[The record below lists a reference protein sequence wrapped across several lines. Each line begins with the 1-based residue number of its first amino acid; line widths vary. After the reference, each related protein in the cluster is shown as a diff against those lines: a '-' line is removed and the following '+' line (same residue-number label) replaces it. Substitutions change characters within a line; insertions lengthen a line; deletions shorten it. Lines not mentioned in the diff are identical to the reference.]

1 MGLRTSI
8 RGLAWAVC
16 WLAAAPVF
24 AQPPAAAP
32 AAGQPGEPPKS
43 PKQLFRSAQD
53 LIDDGR
59 YDVAAEVL
67 KAFLAANPTD
77 KDFLD
82 ITAGKSTA
90 FLRLRN
96 VPVWS
101 EEPKAQAEAVKTV
114 EEIIK
119 RSEAA
124 NAKLYRDPA
133 RIDKFIRNL
142 GATPEERIYA
152 EDQLKKAGDAV
163 VPVMVKAL
171 RNTQD
176 NELRAGILLTVIRL
190 GPETVP
196 GFLGAFDGLPDD
208 LRLGLLRSLSSRPDV
223 LSLLSAADTDFQPH
237 LWYYSG
243 SKSPEAGSLR
253 AFAVTQLEQITGA
266 NLGRRK
272 PEAELTRIASAFVRH
287 TARYRDP
294 NRIRLWTWDPAKQ
307 EVVAL
312 DATKAQADEFYAVRY
327 LRWALELSPTDTT
340 AQEQFLT
347 LTVASAVQRGKF
359 GDLAKADAAV
369 YQIAAATPTATLIGL
384 LERALAEQNTA
395 LALGLTQ
402 VLSARADRNAVVG
415 PSPTRTGV
423 LVRALDYPDPR
434 VQLAAA
440 VGLLRAASAADHAHH
455 AKVVDVLRRAAAID
469 QPAGGKEMGRALIAD
484 PVDMRGER
492 VAGYFRQIGFATE
505 RFASGRDLLRR
516 IARAADYDL
525 IVIDRHVPNP
535 ELRDLLAQLRPDD
548 SPARRPVLLIASS
561 DKPRAP
567 SFEQMLLRLAVLIAV
582 TETSDIDVPPPYAI
596 DTRRPQDQM
605 AADRAAN
612 RAARDTR
619 LTELFDLRLA
629 RLRRLV
635 DAASLPGSHSL
646 RQRLDVR
653 LPHLT
658 YAALAAE
665 FGVSADNAP
674 EVFKRYDALNR
685 LVLAQPGAARVTEQI
700 STAGLGRFAEQ
711 LDSALDAPRRQK
723 VDQLLGR
730 LSPESLGLEVDAGRD
745 PEAEYQLGRVARTYR
760 GVTVIAE
767 PFSPAG
773 LSDEV
778 RSAAADPAQ
787 LPRDPAETKQ
797 AAKVAV
803 EWLRRMAVGEVAG
816 YDVRPAAEALRHAM
830 RDDELAENAIEAV
843 ARIPTAE
850 AQQDLLFVALS
861 GMRPV
866 PIRMRAAERT
876 IQHVQQY
883 GKLIPENQ
891 TTTLGKL
898 ATGEADLELKARLL
912 VIYHILGTKPGDLG
926 ALMLRYPPP
935 LPRPPAPPSAP
946 APEEKKPEPG
956 KN

>member
-1 MGLRTSI
+1 MGPRTST
-8 RGLAWAVC
+8 RSLVTAALWL
-16 WLAAAPVF
+16 LAAAPLF

-32 AAGQPGEPPKS
+32 GEQPKAAPKA
-43 PKQLFRSAQD
+43 LFRQAED
-53 LIDDGR
+53 LISEGR

-67 KAFLAANPTD
+67 KAFLASAQERD
-77 KDFLD
+77 YLA
-82 ITAGKSTA
+82 ITATRSTA

-96 VPVWS
+96 VPLWS
-101 EEPKAQAEAVKTV
+101 ENAAAQAEAVKTV

-119 RSEAA
+119 KSETA

-142 GATPEERIYA
+142 GASLEERIYA

-163 VPVMVKAL
+163 VPVMIKTL

-176 NELRAGILLTVIRL
+176 NEQRAGILLVITRL
-190 GPETVP
+190 GQETVP
-196 GFLGAFDGLPDD
+196 GFLGAIDGLSDD
-208 LRLGLLRSLSSRPDV
+208 LKLGLLRSLAARSDV
-223 LSLLSAADTDFQPH
+223 LALVSSADTDFQPH

-243 SKSPEAGSLR
+243 SKSPESGSLR
-253 AFAVTQLEQITGA
+253 AFAVSQLERLTGA
-266 NLGRRK
+266 DLGRRK
-272 PEAELTRIASAFVRH
+272 PEVELTRIASAFVRH
-287 TARYRDP
+287 DARYRDP
-294 NRIRLWTWDPAKQ
+294 NRIRLWTWDQAKQ
-307 EVVAL
+307 DVVAV

-327 LRWALELSPTDTT
+327 LRWALEINPADTV

-347 LTVASAVQRGKF
+347 LTVASAMQRGKF

-369 YQIAAATPTATLIGL
+369 YQIAAATPTATLIDIL
-384 LERALAEQNTA
+384 DRALAQQNTA

-402 VLSARADRNAVVG
+402 VLAARADKNAVVG
-415 PSPTRTGV
+415 PSPSRPGV
-423 LVRALDYPDPR
+423 LVRALDYPDAR

-440 VGLLRAASAADHAHH
+440 VGLLRAASVADHSHH
-455 AKVVDVLRRAAAID
+455 AKVVDVLRRAAAVD

-484 PVDMRGER
+484 PLDMRAER
-492 VAGYFRQIGFATE
+492 VAGYLRQVGYATE
-505 RFASGRDLLRR
+505 RFATGRDLLRR
-516 IARAADYDL
+516 VARAADFDL

-535 ELRDLLAQLRPDD
+535 ELRDLLAQLRPDH
-548 SPARRPVLLIASS
+548 SLARRPVLLIASP
-561 DKPRAP
+561 DKPRPP
-567 SFEQMLLRLAVLIAV
+567 SFEQLLLRLAVLIAV
-582 TETSDIDVPPPYAI
+582 TETSDVEVPPPYAI
-596 DTRRPQDQM
+596 DPRRPQEQM
-605 AADRAAN
+605 AADRAVN
-612 RAARDTR
+612 RATRDLR
-619 LTELFDLRLA
+619 LTELYDLRLA

-635 DAASLPGSHSL
+635 DSANLPGSHSL
-646 RQRLDVR
+646 QQRLDVR

-674 EVFKRYDALNR
+674 ELFKRYDTLNR
-685 LVLAQPGAARVTEQI
+685 LVLTDPHAARVTENV
-700 STAGLGRFAEQ
+700 TTVGLMRFAEQ
-711 LDSALDAPRRQK
+711 LDSALDPARRQR
-723 VDQLLGR
+723 VDQLLAR
-730 LSPESLGLEVDAGRD
+730 LTPESLGLTVEPLRD
-745 PEAEYQLGRVARTYR
+745 PEAEYQSSRIARTYA
-760 GVTVIAE
+760 GVTVIPE
-767 PFSPAG
+767 PFSPVG
-773 LSDEV
+773 LAEEV

-803 EWLRRMAVGEVAG
+803 EWLRRLAVGEVSG
-816 YDVRPAAEALRHAM
+816 YDIRPAGPALRQAM

-866 PIRMRAAERT
+866 PVRMRAADRV

-891 TTTLGKL
+891 TSTLGKL
-898 ATGEADLELKARLL
+898 ATSEADPDLKARLL

-935 LPRPPAPPSAP
+935 LPHPPAPPVPPPPPGAEGKKDEP
-946 APEEKKPEPG
+946 EKK
-956 KN
+956 